1 MLNTAFLISFL
12 YETFT
17 TLPYRLLAY
26 YPFRRQLRC
35 PLWTIL
41 LVICSTQ
48 LLHSSLYAWMIV
60 HEIGGTRLLEYL
72 FAAICML
79 IFLCSIDESNW
90 KQLFLYILLF
100 DYIIVV
106 RGVSFFIEA
115 RLFYRPDL
123 AFDSLRSFLLNLIVL
138 GVSMP
143 FMIVFL
149 KRFHDT
155 ILETEA
161 PSLWRVIWILPA
173 FSTLIVLMYT
183 SDLSPDSVRQ
193 LRFFIGRVLLLVTM
207 FGVYGILLQSLD
219 IIRQDAALA
228 EQAVQQENLLALQR
242 TQYNQLAR
250 HMEETRQARHDLGQH
265 LRVINSYLSTGNED
279 MLKEYVENYQQSL
292 PPDTSRSWCKNYAVN
307 TIISYYFDEAEH
319 SGIDFTA
326 KLELPERLP
335 VSEPEFCSMI
345 GNLLENALLACRD
358 DTETAPFIRVLA
370 KLDHQRLLLT
380 VDNTAVREPAAK
392 YGRFLSSRHEG
403 YGLGTASVRAIAQKH
418 HGQADYRWENGIF
431 YASILMRTDTA
442 EVKK

>member
-1 MLNTAFLISFL
+1 MLNTAFIVSFL

-17 TLPYRLLAY
+17 TLPYRLLGY
-26 YPFRRQLRC
+26 YPFRRRLRY
-35 PLWTIL
+35 PFWTIL
-41 LVICSTQ
+41 LLICSTQ

-60 HEIGGTRLLEYL
+60 HDMEGARLLEYV
-72 FAAICML
+72 FATICL
-79 IFLCSIDESNW
+79 CIFLNSIDADKW
-90 KQLFLYILLF
+90 KMLFIYIFLF

-106 RGVSFFIEA
+106 RGVAFFIEA
-115 RLFYRPDL
+115 RLFYSPDMS
-123 AFDSLRSFLLNLIVL
+123 FESLRSFLLNLAVL
-138 GVSMP
+138 CASVP
-143 FMIVFL
+143 FMVAFL
-149 KRFHDT
+149 KRIRDT
-155 ILETEA
+155 VLETEA

-173 FSTLIVLMYT
+173 FSTLIVMMYT
-183 SDLSPDSVRQ
+183 ADLSPDNVRQ
-193 LRFFIGRVLLLVTM
+193 LRFFIGRVLLLIAM
-207 FGVYGILLQSLD
+207 FGVFSILLQSLD

-279 MLKEYVENYQQSL
+279 MLKEYIENYQQNL

-307 TIISYYFDEAEH
+307 TIISYYFEEAEH

-358 DTETAPFIRVLA
+358 TTGSAPFIRVLA
-370 KLDHQRLLLT
+370 KLENQKLLLT
-380 VDNTAVREPAAK
+380 VDNTAVKEPTVK

-403 YGLGTASVRAIAQKH
+403 YGLGTASVRAIAKRH
-418 HGQADYRWENGIF
+418 HGEADYRWENGIF
-431 YASILMRTDTA
+431 YASILMKADFA
-442 EVKK
+442 HP